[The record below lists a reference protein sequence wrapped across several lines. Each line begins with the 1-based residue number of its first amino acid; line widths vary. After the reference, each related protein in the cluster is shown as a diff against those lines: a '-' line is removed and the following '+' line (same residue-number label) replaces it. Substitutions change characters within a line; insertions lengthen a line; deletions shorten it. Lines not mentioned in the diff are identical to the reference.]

1 MRKMK
6 QMRKKKKKKES
17 KQTENLFFIIQKQE
31 EIIPIIDLKS
41 EKEIILPQVAN
52 IDLNYQHAIKTLKK
66 EKQKNRKIV
75 NFKELLYS
83 YENDKYSIRIKK
95 KYTKTE
101 GNTDEDLNILKPKS
115 SKDFQSNKKTKTQA
129 SIDEK
134 INIIYELRNS
144 ILNLQ
149 NRKNQLEE
157 AVIKVIKQK
166 KEKKFDVIDFDTNYK
181 TRDKE
186 ITIDYLNLLT
196 TCQGLFSNIQ
206 MLKNEQ
212 QELTGN
218 LIMIRKDLIILEIQK
233 KDIRQEVELIKL
245 DYEDELYKLNDLK
258 LILSDVKKIK
268 NKKIKQLFE
277 FKEEIINKASQIQN
291 KVVDEYKNKIIKL
304 KQEMIGIMTENS
316 VLTETNCVLKK
327 NK

>member
-1 MRKMK
+1 LLTFKKNIDDYRQELK
-6 QMRKKKKKKES
+6 QLQHQKTIHQQTKTFKNKKTEINLNEPTTNEKNETNEKKEE
-17 KQTENLFFIIQKQE
+17 KEGIETNRKPFFIIQKQE

-41 EKEIILPQVAN
+41 EKEIILPQVAD

-166 KEKKFDVIDFDTNYK
+166 K
-181 TRDKE
+181 RKE
-186 ITIDYLNLLT
+186 I
-196 TCQGLFSNIQ
+196 
-206 MLKNEQ
+206 
-212 QELTGN
+212 
-218 LIMIRKDLIILEIQK
+218 
-233 KDIRQEVELIKL
+233 
-245 DYEDELYKLNDLK
+245 
-258 LILSDVKKIK
+258 
-268 NKKIKQLFE
+268 
-277 FKEEIINKASQIQN
+277 
-291 KVVDEYKNKIIKL
+291 
-304 KQEMIGIMTENS
+304 
-316 VLTETNCVLKK
+316 
-327 NK
+327 

>member
-1 MRKMK
+1 
-6 QMRKKKKKKES
+6 
-17 KQTENLFFIIQKQE
+17 
-31 EIIPIIDLKS
+31 
-41 EKEIILPQVAN
+41 
-52 IDLNYQHAIKTLKK
+52 
-66 EKQKNRKIV
+66 
-75 NFKELLYS
+75 LYS

-212 QELTGN
+212 QELT
-218 LIMIRKDLIILEIQK
+218 
-233 KDIRQEVELIKL
+233 
-245 DYEDELYKLNDLK
+245 
-258 LILSDVKKIK
+258 
-268 NKKIKQLFE
+268 
-277 FKEEIINKASQIQN
+277 
-291 KVVDEYKNKIIKL
+291 
-304 KQEMIGIMTENS
+304 ENF
-316 VLTETNCVLKK
+316 
-327 NK
+327 